1 MYMASPSFI
10 YAFDN
15 LGPQRFVELCGLLF
29 GAKYRGFLLSSPGA
43 DGGVD
48 AEISLSLGEF
58 RSETTS
64 IVIDTLIP
72 PDRLTVFQFKHK
84 VVGRVGEA
92 NARSQVLNGYRSTDR
107 KKSEVLGQGIVERK
121 PDTYVLVTNVEIN
134 SIFRKSFIDLCK
146 EENPEIT
153 NYQVIG
159 LDELESWVI
168 NERHLR
174 AEYFPT
180 LFEQPCFN
188 LKLKIQPG
196 VQYESVSVRQY
207 RKGVTVNAVG
217 GLLCLDVMN
226 VGMRTSYLE
235 SIKFKALVD
244 GELKHFVKTVHPH
257 EIDPLG
263 NPKIGEPIE
272 PGKKQGFK
280 FQFEFFS
287 DAKLQYGSSN
297 FFLVEIL
304 VFDQID
310 NIYTIEIPDAIQES
324 IFN

>member
-1 MYMASPSFI
+1 MASPAFI

-29 GAKYRGFLLSSPGA
+29 GARFRGFLLSSPGA

-48 AEISLSLGEF
+48 AEVSPPLGEF
-58 RSETTS
+58 RSERTS
-64 IVIDTLIP
+64 FVIDTFIP
-72 PDRLTVFQFKHK
+72 PNKLTVFQFKHK

-92 NARSQVLNGYRSTDR
+92 NARTQILSGYKSTDR
-107 KKSEVLGQGIVERK
+107 KKSEVLGQGIIERN
-121 PDTYVLVTNVEIN
+121 PDTYVLVTNVEVN

-146 EENPEIT
+146 EENPGIT

-180 LFEQPCFN
+180 LFDHPCFN
-188 LKLKIQPG
+188 LKLKLQSG
-196 VQYESVSVRQY
+196 VQYESVSARQY
-207 RKGVTVNAVG
+207 EKGVTVKAID
-217 GLLCLDVMN
+217 GLLCLAVMN
-226 VGMRTSYLE
+226 VGSRTSYLE
-235 SIKFKALVD
+235 SIKFKVLVD
-244 GELKHFVKTVHPH
+244 GELKYCVKPVHPH
-257 EIDPLG
+257 VSDPLG
-263 NPKIGEPIE
+263 NPKIGDPIE
-272 PGKKQGFK
+272 PGKNQSFN
-280 FQFEFFS
+280 FQFEFFRNM
-287 DAKLQYGSSN
+287 KIQYGASN

-310 NIYTIEIPDAIQES
+310 NVYTIEILDEIQEG

>member
-1 MYMASPSFI
+1 MASPAFI

-29 GAKYRGFLLSSPGA
+29 GARFRGFLLSSPGA

-48 AEISLSLGEF
+48 AEVSPSLGEF
-58 RSETTS
+58 RSESTS

-72 PDRLTVFQFKHK
+72 PNKLTVFQFKHK

-92 NARSQVLNGYRSTDR
+92 NARTQILNGYKSTDR
-107 KKSEVLGQGIVERK
+107 KKSEVLGQGIIERN
-121 PDTYVLVTNVEIN
+121 PDTYVLVTNVEVN

-146 EENPEIT
+146 EENPGIT

-180 LFEQPCFN
+180 LFDYPCFN
-188 LKLKIQPG
+188 LKLKLQPG
-196 VQYESVSVRQY
+196 VQYESVSAMQY
-207 RKGVTVNAVG
+207 EKGVTVKAID
-217 GLLCLDVMN
+217 GLLCLAVMN
-226 VGMRTSYLE
+226 VGSRTSYLE
-235 SIKFKALVD
+235 SIKFKVLVD
-244 GELKHFVKTVHPH
+244 GELKYCVKPVHPDVS
-257 EIDPLG
+257 DPLG
-263 NPKIGEPIE
+263 NPKIGDPIE
-272 PGKKQGFK
+272 PGKNQSFN
-280 FQFEFFS
+280 FQFEFFRN
-287 DAKLQYGSSN
+287 KKIQYGSSN

-304 VFDQID
+304 VLDQID
-310 NIYTIEIPDAIQES
+310 NVYTIEIPDEIQES